1 MKPKW
6 IIAGSGKVF
15 VLLVFEGSLLC
26 RFGHVKDLHF
36 MCLTR
41 FILFLSLY
49 PTPSLLLSL
58 HSFPFLCL
66 PSPCISLF
74 LSPPSFPISF
84 PPALNMA
91 SILQK
96 LITPL
101 FSGTPEPARN
111 KVTVVGVGQVGMACA
126 VSILLRVR
134 KDLLC
139 LYSCQITIPTL
150 PPSATVLYSI
160 IVFSLPHWHWITLC
174 PETWL

>member
-1 MKPKW
+1 
-6 IIAGSGKVF
+6 
-15 VLLVFEGSLLC
+15 
-26 RFGHVKDLHF
+26 
-36 MCLTR
+36 
-41 FILFLSLY
+41 
-49 PTPSLLLSL
+49 
-58 HSFPFLCL
+58 
-66 PSPCISLF
+66 
-74 LSPPSFPISF
+74 
-84 PPALNMA
+84 MA

-160 IVFSLPHWHWITLC
+160 IVFSLPH
-174 PETWL
+174 